1 MILPPWMVRVRHG
14 ILRLELLR
22 SLKKLYRNLAIAGV
36 VPMNKV
42 RPRMDAVAHSGTILR
57 AKRSNAHGYQRH
69 PTHTNHASHASHARH
84 HVRGHL
90 KNLLRLVTSC
100 RHLHT
105 SHLLRVLLLLLLL
118 LLHAHLLLLKMHL
131 CLRHRPTRLR
141 VQRGD

>member
-57 AKRSNAHGYQRH
+57 ANVPM
-69 PTHTNHASHASHARH
+69 PTGTN
-84 HVRGHL
+84 
-90 KNLLRLVTSC
+90 VTPPIPVMPAMPVMPAIMSG
-100 RHLHT
+100 
-105 SHLLRVLLLLLLL
+105 VI
-118 LLHAHLLLLKMHL
+118 
-131 CLRHRPTRLR
+131 
-141 VQRGD
+141 